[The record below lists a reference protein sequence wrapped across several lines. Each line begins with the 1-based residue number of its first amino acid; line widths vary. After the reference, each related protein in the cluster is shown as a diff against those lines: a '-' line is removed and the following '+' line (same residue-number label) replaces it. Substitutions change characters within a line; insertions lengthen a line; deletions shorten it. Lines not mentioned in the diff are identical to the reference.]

1 MAGPL
6 DGVLVVDLTRALAG
20 PHAGMMLGDLGARV
34 IKVEPPAGDDTRSW
48 GPPFVGPEDGRES
61 TYFLSANRNKESVT
75 LDLKAADDKAVLL
88 DLVRRA
94 DVLVENFRTGVLDR
108 LGLGFEGL
116 QELNPRLV
124 LVSISGYGKDGP
136 AASQTAFCNVALAAS
151 GYLDVSGEP
160 FSQVHHTGVSIADRL
175 AGVHGAV
182 GAVAALVGRAATGK
196 GQHVDVSLLDAALSM
211 IEFPLATFLTTG
223 RRPPSDAEGRR
234 AGSSPNHIFHARD
247 GLILINAPKQDQWV
261 RLLRLM
267 GREDLESDPR
277 FDSPLKRQEGEA
289 RVAIEELVGAWLGTL
304 TAAEAHRLL
313 VEADVPAAPVR
324 NIDQVA
330 EDAQLR
336 HRRMIVAVENP
347 LSGAEMYVT
356 GNPVKLAGVADEIGR
371 PAAKGEHNAEIY
383 SQWLGYSD
391 DRIRELA
398 AERII

>member
-1 MAGPL
+1 
-6 DGVLVVDLTRALAG
+6 
-20 PHAGMMLGDLGARV
+20 
-34 IKVEPPAGDDTRSW
+34 
-48 GPPFVGPEDGRES
+48 
-61 TYFLSANRNKESVT
+61 
-75 LDLKAADDKAVLL
+75 
-88 DLVRRA
+88 
-94 DVLVENFRTGVLDR
+94 
-108 LGLGFEGL
+108 
-116 QELNPRLV
+116 
-124 LVSISGYGKDGP
+124 
-136 AASQTAFCNVALAAS
+136 
-151 GYLDVSGEP
+151 
-160 FSQVHHTGVSIADRL
+160 
-175 AGVHGAV
+175 
-182 GAVAALVGRAATGK
+182 
-196 GQHVDVSLLDAALSM
+196 M

-304 TAAEAHRLL
+304 TAVEAHRLL